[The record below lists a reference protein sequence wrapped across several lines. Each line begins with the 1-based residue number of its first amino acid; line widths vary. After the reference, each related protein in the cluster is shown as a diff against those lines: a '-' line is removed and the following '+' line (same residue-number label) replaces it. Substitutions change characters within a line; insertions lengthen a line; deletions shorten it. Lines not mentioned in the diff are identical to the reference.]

1 MLKNLKFNETKEVTD
16 GVIFERR
23 RIMKEIAGPST
34 YTDLYIELSER
45 IIDKG
50 QEGYTELNNLID
62 KKLAVKGIDLEDE
75 DARDE
80 MRDEILSNDEIMK
93 ELIVKEFDHEY
104 GVKFMV
110 DDLIEKIEEIK
121 DDEDYVDELEEL
133 VEELKKYNN
142 PKIEELK

>member
-1 MLKNLKFNETKEVTD
+1 MIN
-16 GVIFERR
+16 
-23 RIMKEIAGPST
+23 
-34 YTDLYIELSER
+34 
-45 IIDKG
+45 
-50 QEGYTELNNLID
+50 
-62 KKLAVKGIDLEDE
+62 KKLEDKGIDLEDE

-80 MRDEILSNDEIMK
+80 MRNGILANDDLIK
-93 ELIVKEFDHEY
+93 ELIIKEFDHEY
-104 GVKFMV
+104 GVKFIV